1 MRSPAAAIA
10 WEICRGHRWGLA
22 GLALYFAVLAVVRFL
37 VLGSGQS
44 LAQEEVWQFAL
55 AVPVPLGATVTY
67 FLAIFS
73 FGLGGDLSARESMYP
88 ARMFTL
94 PVTSAALAGWPML
107 YGSVAMAG
115 MWLVTRSLALWPADV
130 DIPWLWPALLAAVF
144 IAWTQALT
152 WIPYPFRGLRVAVI
166 VSWLSVI
173 GFSWILAI
181 ELEVPENVILALLAP
196 QLPLAYLV
204 ARFGVVRGRRGDV
217 PDWRHVLPRALRRQ
231 RGSAEQRHWPS
242 AAHAQGWLEWR
253 RYGRSLPILVGI
265 LLPFELLLLFVFDG
279 TTVFISETLG
289 AVLITPPFMA
299 TFVAASVRSDPG
311 GRDAYELT
319 PFLATRP
326 LTNAALIRAKVEATV
341 RSTLATWLLVLLTTA
356 LALTLS
362 DTWPAVFDASRRLA
376 EAVGT
381 PRAVAIGLLG
391 LAALVASTWK
401 QLVQGLYLGLSG
413 RAWLVKASVSV
424 NLSVLTVLVVL
435 VPWVLRRG
443 SAIRALW
450 QAFPWILAVL
460 VCLKVAAAAWI
471 AVRLHDNRLLRD
483 RTLVLGAF
491 SWSVAVF
498 ALYSLLVWLA
508 PPVLFH
514 AFLLL
519 LVAILAVPLARL
531 SAAPLALSGN
541 RHQ

>member
-44 LAQEEVWQFAL
+44 LALEEVWQFAL

-217 PDWRHVLPRALRRQ
+217 PDWQHVLPRALRRQ
-231 RGSAEQRHWPS
+231 RRSAEQRHWPS
-242 AAHAQGWLEWR
+242 AAHAQGWLEWQ